1 MEEATDKKSAMIG
14 RDAVNAIVVHYSQ
27 TIHLGSQLEAPY
39 YDPLLGNPAQQLSRI
54 TALWVEKVTDAC
66 TLVDPI
72 SIGMNMMDS
81 NAWDSVSRCYTITKR
96 DITMTESCSVV
107 LLEYEQLLCHYLD
120 VTNGKFNEKANV
132 ASSDCI
138 LHYCQQLYIVI
149 FRITSDL
156 LLLTN
161 LERIKF
167 GTISESETKEQN
179 EKKKFMMSN
188 VILPTLLRILQHCV
202 SFYFILYERLS
213 EEHGDEGHKTLLAI
227 CSFATL
233 LFCKD
238 QPFIKNKMGQK
249 AVIELTS
256 YSLHISE
263 LLADDFFEE
272 LTLHHIIFG
281 DALYSPTNVTTDS
294 TYLEELKRCSGLKSF
309 NNSFLDASILNWREA
324 EDATYPMKWL
334 DHTKGIGVRSAIS
347 LLQTLGG
354 ISMSLSVQDEKE
366 NVELMCFR
374 DLILDYVGVELV
386 SRLNKEMFFGRL
398 FKGKSKYQEEKAIER
413 HSFEPSRSLAFNGII
428 VRKKVSH
435 ESDYELQS
443 YTKRD
448 ISKKQDSMKAS
459 EDMKDIYG
467 ERSLQ
472 ASQSRIIASIRVLS
486 SIQSRMITEE
496 TMSNGLPIAFA
507 LIDSIETH
515 RQLFG
520 AGLLYS
526 LLSGNNSNT
535 KSSYS
540 FEMDNRMKN
549 IKEVLDAACR
559 TASVSLTLYIMFKCS
574 CIVHSYVPRKSKVD
588 ILKHSLSLSL
598 ERLQVESRRGPG
610 RKSSELEIV
619 SVMLIGSISPL
630 LHELS
635 IIPDAPCME
644 VFRLGL
650 CVMLPILR
658 WEADTDAAR
667 SIQIMTL
674 MSLVSLM
681 ISSHPLVPR
690 HGGKIMSELLS
701 SIGRITRQSQ
711 IKKQVQNSLKRDD
724 EDDPRATS
732 TLFAFIHVSS
742 IASIMCGERGNEILS
757 MIENGKY
764 EEVIKTVCSN
774 IRTCSAKLPN
784 RS

>member
-1 MEEATDKKSAMIG
+1 MEEATDKNTAMIG

-27 TIHLGSQLEAPY
+27 TIHLGGQLEAPY

-54 TALWVEKVTDAC
+54 TALWVEKVTNAC
-66 TLVDPI
+66 TSVDPI
-72 SIGMNMMDS
+72 TIGMNMMDS
-81 NAWDSVSRCYTITKR
+81 NAWDSVSRCYTITRR

-120 VTNGKFNEKANV
+120 VINGKFNEKANV
-132 ASSDCI
+132 VSSDCI
-138 LHYCQQLYIVI
+138 LHYCQQMYPVI

-167 GTISESETKEQN
+167 GTITESETKEQN

-213 EEHGDEGHKTLLAI
+213 EEHEDEGHKTLLAI
-227 CSFATL
+227 CSFAAL

-249 AVIELTS
+249 AIIELTS
-256 YSLHISE
+256 SSLHISE
-263 LLADDFFEE
+263 LLADDFFEQ
-272 LTLHHIIFG
+272 LTLHHIIF
-281 DALYSPTNVTTDS
+281 DDELYSPKNVTTDS

-309 NNSFLDASILNWREA
+309 NNSFLDASILNWRET
-324 EDATYPMKWL
+324 EDATYPMQWL

-354 ISMSLSVQDEKE
+354 ISMSLGVQDEKE

-467 ERSLQ
+467 ERSLK

-520 AGLLYS
+520 AALLYT

-574 CIVHSYVPRKSKVD
+574 CIVHSYAPRKSKVD
-588 ILKHSLSLSL
+588 ILKHSLSMSL

-630 LHELS
+630 LNELS
-635 IIPDAPCME
+635 TITYAPCME

-650 CVMLPILR
+650 SVMLPILR

-711 IKKQVQNSLKRDD
+711 IKKQVQNSLRRDD

-764 EEVIKTVCSN
+764 EKVIKTVCSN
-774 IRTCSAKLPN
+774 IRICSTKLPS